1 MSLWW
6 RLEDSLP
13 WKNRNLGTSLWSS
26 AFSASIFHS
35 EFLPF
40 IIGVS
45 PYFSPPII
53 QRNAPGSRFQFRRRF
68 GWIWWAWRPP
78 RKLSCFPP
86 NSNKWR
92 KTSPVGLTAFRGQ
105 VLVSGS
111 VNCKWKYGKVCDYRS
126 LNYIT
131 KVFKH
136 LFAYASFE
144 KKTSIKEPQK
154 NLESCIFPRNAYLIS
169 TWKHPMV
176 FALWSSTRTTFSV
189 NMIKIQGPEKRQ
201 L

>member
-1 MSLWW
+1 MILCIFGLHFPQWI
-6 RLEDSLP
+6 
-13 WKNRNLGTSLWSS
+13 S
-26 AFSASIFHS
+26 AFHHWCFPLFFPTNHPAKRTWKPLSIPA
-35 EFLPF
+35 PF
-40 IIGVS
+40 WLDLVGLET
-45 PYFSPPII
+45 
-53 QRNAPGSRFQFRRRF
+53 
-68 GWIWWAWRPP
+68 P
-78 RKLSCFPP
+78 RKLPCFPP